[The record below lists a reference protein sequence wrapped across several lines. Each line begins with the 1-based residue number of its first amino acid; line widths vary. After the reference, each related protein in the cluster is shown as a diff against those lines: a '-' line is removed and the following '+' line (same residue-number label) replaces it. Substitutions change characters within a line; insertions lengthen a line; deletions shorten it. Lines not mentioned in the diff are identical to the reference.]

1 MFSHYS
7 SFIPLVLLLFVW
19 GTVVTLC
26 VTVTNIYLWVY
37 NNFQFMI
44 EWYFCLKLNQ
54 YFLSMRIVLWVFV
67 QYTLLKKMCLLSWLL
82 NILTIM
88 YKYWP
93 SNNSFSFTINLN
105 DTSLCMYPS
114 FISVIERVSHSS
126 YVVVYIVLLSLL

>member
-7 SFIPLVLLLFVW
+7 SFIPLVLVLCVW
-19 GTVVTLC
+19 GTFVTLC
-26 VTVTNIYLWVY
+26 VTVTNIYWWVY

-44 EWYFCLKLNQ
+44 EWYFCLNQ
-54 YFLSMRIVLWVFV
+54 YFLSTRLVLWVFV